1 MKMKFTM
8 LKSKHICKE
17 LKFT

>member
-1 MKMKFTM
+1 MKMKFTK